1 MKIRTDFV
9 TNSSSSSFIVEIEFH
24 RISKRDRVVAATMS
38 LAVSPETCFSDDG
51 NMTAED
57 IYLIPD
63 NNTADVCFAGKSIY
77 EMKNIGDLCNLLF
90 SAAKIEGWSRD
101 EDEILKDFQKC
112 QGKTFV
118 VTGKLKYHHNREHI
132 VSTIESMGGKVSGTV
147 SKTTDYLI
155 NNDINSTA
163 SKNLKA
169 KELGVP
175 ITTEAEF
182 MKVFDVEQY
191 YNALNNEEA
200 VSVADVAPITCGKF
214 LTECKNK
221 EISMENLSCIAIRNM
236 SFGSGDSAMW
246 VDCDNPV
253 FDEFK
258 QEYDRAGNEEKED
271 IINKMF
277 EAVRHGIELPVNDN
291 NGDLDD
297 TMLCVW
303 DANDVTLR
311 AMIEKYLQGKLNT
324 DYWMATD
331 SCEYNIDIANKT
343 IASRRAL
350 HLS

>member
-24 RISKRDRVVAATMS
+24 RISKRDRAVAATMS

-90 SAAKIEGWSRD
+90 SATKIEGWSRD

-175 ITTEAEF
+175 IITEAEF

-221 EISMENLSCIAIRNM
+221 EISMENLSCIAIRNK

-246 VDCDNPV
+246 VDCDNDV
-253 FDEFK
+253 FAEYK
-258 QEYDRAGNEEKED
+258 QQYELAGKEEKEA
-271 IINKMF
+271 ILNQMF
-277 EAVRHGIELPVNDN
+277 EAIKQGIELPVNDN
-291 NGDLDD
+291 SGYLDE
-297 TMLCVW
+297 TMICVW
-303 DANDVTLR
+303 GADDAALR
-311 AMIEKYLQGKLNT
+311 AVLEKYLKGKLIG
-324 DYWMATD
+324 DYWMATY
-331 SCEYNIDIANKT
+331 SREYSISIADKT
-343 IASRRAL
+343 ISSRTVL
-350 HLS
+350 YIE

>member
-24 RISKRDRVVAATMS
+24 RISKRDRAVAATMS

-118 VTGKLKYHHNREHI
+118 VTGKLKYHHNREHL

-155 NNDINSTA
+155 NNDISSTA

-175 ITTEAEF
+175 IITEAEF
-182 MKVFDVEQY
+182 MKMFDVEQY
-191 YNALNNEEA
+191 YATLNSENT
-200 VSVADVAPITCGKF
+200 VSVADVAPITISHF
-214 LTECKNK
+214 QTECENK
-221 EISMENLSCIAIRNM
+221 GISIENLSFITIRNK
-236 SFGSGDSAMW
+236 SFGTGDSAMW
-246 VDCDNPV
+246 VDCDNSV
-253 FDEFK
+253 FDEYK

-303 DANDVTLR
+303 DANDATLR
-311 AMIEKYLQGKLNT
+311 AMIEKYLKGNLIG
-324 DYWMATD
+324 DYWMATH
-331 SCEYNIDIANKT
+331 SREYCINIADKT
-343 IASRRAL
+343 VTSREVL
-350 HLS
+350 YL